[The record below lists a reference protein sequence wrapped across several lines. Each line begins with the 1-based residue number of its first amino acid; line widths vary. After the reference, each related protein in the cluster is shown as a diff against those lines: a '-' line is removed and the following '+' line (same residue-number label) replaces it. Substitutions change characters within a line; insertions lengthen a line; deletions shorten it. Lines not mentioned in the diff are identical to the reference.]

1 MLKKQPF
8 PEKKVNLWV
17 VMYKIF
23 FKPLLD
29 FVLSL
34 LGIIVTSP
42 IFLIVFIALLFAN
55 RGKVFF
61 LQNRPGKNEEIF
73 KIIKFR
79 TMNDKRDAQG
89 NLLPDE
95 ERLTSIGKLVRKTS
109 LDEIPQLINVLLGNM
124 SLIGPRPL
132 LPEYLP
138 LYNDFQKK
146 RHLIKPGITGWAQIN
161 GRNAVEWEKKFM
173 FDVWYVENLSFL
185 LDLQIMFLTLK
196 KVLKLEG
203 VNREGE
209 ATNIAFKGNE

>member
-1 MLKKQPF
+1 
-8 PEKKVNLWV
+8 
-17 VMYKIF
+17 MYKIF

-29 FVLSL
+29 FVLSF
-34 LGIIVTSP
+34 LGLIISSP

-55 RGKVFF
+55 KGKVFF
-61 LQNRPGKNEEIF
+61 LQKRPGKNEEIF

-79 TMNDKRDAQG
+79 TMNEKKDAHG

-132 LPEYLP
+132 LLEYLP
-138 LYNDFQKK
+138 LYNDVQKK

>member
-1 MLKKQPF
+1 
-8 PEKKVNLWV
+8 
-17 VMYKIF
+17 
-23 FKPLLD
+23 
-29 FVLSL
+29 
-34 LGIIVTSP
+34 
-42 IFLIVFIALLFAN
+42 
-55 RGKVFF
+55 
-61 LQNRPGKNEEIF
+61 
-73 KIIKFR
+73 
-79 TMNDKRDAQG
+79 MNDKRDAQG

-161 GRNAVEWEKKFM
+161 GRNAVEWEKKLK
-173 FDVWYVENLSFL
+173 FDVWYVENMSFFF
-185 LDLQIMFLTLK
+185 DLQIIFLTLK

>member
-1 MLKKQPF
+1 
-8 PEKKVNLWV
+8 
-17 VMYKIF
+17 MYKIF

-61 LQNRPGKNEEIF
+61 LQNRPGKNGGIF

-161 GRNAVEWEKKFM
+161 GRNAVEWEKKLK

>member
-1 MLKKQPF
+1 
-8 PEKKVNLWV
+8 
-17 VMYKIF
+17 MYKIF

-29 FVLSL
+29 FVLSF
-34 LGIIVTSP
+34 LGLIISSP
-42 IFLIVFIALLFAN
+42 IFLIVFIALLLAN
-55 RGKVFF
+55 KGKVFF
-61 LQNRPGKNEEIF
+61 LQKRPGKNEEIF

-79 TMNDKRDAQG
+79 TMNDKKDAHG

-95 ERLTSIGKLVRKTS
+95 ERLTTIGKLVRKTS

-161 GRNAVEWEKKFM
+161 GRNAVEWGKKFQ
-173 FDVWYVENLSFL
+173 FDVWYVENMRFL